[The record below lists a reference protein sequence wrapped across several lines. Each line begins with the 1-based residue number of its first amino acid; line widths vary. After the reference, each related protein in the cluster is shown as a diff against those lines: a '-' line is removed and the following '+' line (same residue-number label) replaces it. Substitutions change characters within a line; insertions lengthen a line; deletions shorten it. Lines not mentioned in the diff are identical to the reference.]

1 MPPIQADGNVR
12 NYVIKPAVQGVVCAA
27 AAAMTPGL
35 AGVSVRIPT
44 YGDVSLPIFMG
55 VAGFLAGE
63 VTQLM
68 NAYVMPHIPVVSAFS
83 HPAHAALNAG
93 TAAATLG
100 AALEFE
106 APGAVSDLG
115 IAKLAIYGVVSEVG
129 SSYLTDEI
137 LIPTWNQWSS

>member
-1 MPPIQADGNVR
+1 
-12 NYVIKPAVQGVVCAA
+12 
-27 AAAMTPGL
+27 MTPGL